1 MRVMLN
7 ILDDVSIIDTIETT
21 MDISDLKDFKCK
33 YFNKFVELNNYAFNG
48 VDVYFYNGNRYELE
62 GTLYYKE
69 GMNKMRKNRNEL
81 NEVLDAMIEILGAD
95 GLLQELA
102 NAQDTF
108 ELQANLEYISDMWG
122 LDLFEEGE

>member
-21 MDISDLKDFKCK
+21 MDINSLKDFEYK
-33 YFNKFVELNNYAFNG
+33 YFNKFVELNNHAFNG

-69 GMNKMRKNRNEL
+69 GSN
-81 NEVLDAMIEILGAD
+81 
-95 GLLQELA
+95 
-102 NAQDTF
+102 
-108 ELQANLEYISDMWG
+108 
-122 LDLFEEGE
+122 